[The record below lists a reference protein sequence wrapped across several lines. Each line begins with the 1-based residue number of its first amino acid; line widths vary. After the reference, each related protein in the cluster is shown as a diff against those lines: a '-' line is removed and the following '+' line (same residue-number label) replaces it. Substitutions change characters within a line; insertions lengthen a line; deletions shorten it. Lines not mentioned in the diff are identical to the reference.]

1 MRIGIFSDTYHPDI
15 NGVVTSIK
23 MLEREMKKRGHEVF
37 VFSPSKH
44 EPTENQNLYML
55 KSIPLFVAKKFKYR
69 IATFYS
75 RQIAKEIKE
84 LNLDIVHTQSEF
96 SLALFGKIISRKF
109 DIPFIHTYHTMWED
123 YMHYIVPIKGTRNIY
138 PKRFARNFSRN
149 FVRKAE
155 CIITPSKKT
164 EKYLKYRCQVKNK
177 PIYVIPTGIDIEPF
191 NPANFTDEDRNALK
205 KNLGIK
211 ETEKVILFIGRIGE
225 EKSIDQLISTMPEV
239 FRQLINVKFVIV
251 GEGPARETLMEQTKK
266 LGISDK
272 VIFTGSVPWEKI
284 ALYYSIGDVFV
295 NASLTETQGLTFIEA
310 MASGVPV
317 VARYAPNLAE
327 FIHSNEN
334 GLLIKHEKEFAK
346 AIVSVLT
353 NKELANKFR
362 ENGFITASQNSSKEF
377 GDKLIEV
384 YTQVIE
390 NYKLK
395 KSNIDKEEKIES
407 EKRSIFNLRKKLL
420 SITKLAKIKK
430 G

>member
-1 MRIGIFSDTYHPDI
+1 MRIGIFTDTYHPDI

-23 MLEREMKKRGHEVF
+23 MLEREMKKRGHEVYI
-37 VFSPSKH
+37 FSPSKH

-55 KSIPLFVAKKFKYR
+55 KSIPLFVAKKFNYR

-75 RQIAKEIKE
+75 RPIAKEIKE

-109 DIPFIHTYHTMWED
+109 NIPFIHTYHTMWED
-123 YMHYIVPIKGTRNIY
+123 YMHYVIPIKGTRNIY
-138 PKRFARNFSRN
+138 PKRFARNLSKN

-164 EKYLKYRCQVKNK
+164 EKYLKYRCGVNNK
-177 PIYVIPTGIDIEPF
+177 PIYIIPTGIDIEPF
-191 NPANFTDEDRNALK
+191 NPSNFTDEN
-205 KNLGIK
+205 KNNIKESLGIK
-211 ETEKVILFIGRIGE
+211 ENEKVILFIGRIGE
-225 EKSIDQLISTMPEV
+225 EKSIDQILSIMPEV
-239 FRQLINVKFVIV
+239 FKTLKNTKFVLV
-251 GEGPARETLMEQTKK
+251 GEGPAKDGLVQQAER

-272 VIFTGSVPWEKI
+272 VIFTGCVPWEKV

-295 NASLTETQGLTFIEA
+295 NASTTETQGLTFIES

-317 VARYAPNLAE
+317 VAKYASNLTE
-327 FIHSNEN
+327 FICHNEN
-334 GLLIKHEKEFAK
+334 GILVKHDKEFTK
-346 AIVSVLT
+346 AIISVLT
-353 NKELANKFR
+353 NEELSNKLR
-362 ENGFITASQNSSKEF
+362 QNGFITATHNSSKEF

-384 YTQVIE
+384 YSQVID

-395 KSNIDKEEKIES
+395 KSDEDKEQKIKS
-407 EKRSIFNLRKKLL
+407 EEESIFNLKQKLL

>member
-1 MRIGIFSDTYHPDI
+1 MRIGIFTDTYHPDI

-75 RQIAKEIKE
+75 RPIAREIKE

-96 SLALFGKIISRKF
+96 SLALFGKIVSRKYN
-109 DIPFIHTYHTMWED
+109 IPFIHTYHTMWED

-138 PKRFARNFSRN
+138 PKRFARNFSKN
-149 FVRKAE
+149 FVRKSE

-164 EKYLKYRCQVKNK
+164 QKYLKYRCNVKNK
-177 PIYVIPTGIDIEPF
+177 PIYIIPTGIDIEPF
-191 NPANFTDEDRNALK
+191 CPSNFTTEDRNNLK
-205 KNLGIK
+205 KSIGVN
-211 ETEKVILFIGRIGE
+211 ENDKVVLFIGRIGE
-225 EKSIDQLISTMPEV
+225 EKSIDQVLSSMPEV
-239 FRQLINVKFVIV
+239 FRTLNNTKFVIV
-251 GEGPARETLMEQTKK
+251 GEGPAKDSLEEQAKK
-266 LGISDK
+266 LGIADK
-272 VIFTGSVPWEKI
+272 VIFTGSVPWEKV

-295 NASLTETQGLTFIEA
+295 NASMTETQGLTFIEA

-317 VARYAPNLAE
+317 VAKYAPNLAE
-327 FIHSNEN
+327 FIEHNVN
-334 GLLIKHEKEFAK
+334 GLLVKHDKEFAK
-346 AIVSVLT
+346 AIISVLT
-353 NKELANKFR
+353 NKDLTKKLKV
-362 ENGFITASQNSSKEF
+362 NGFITASQNSSKEF
-377 GDKLIEV
+377 GDKLIEI
-384 YTQVIE
+384 YTQVIN

-395 KSNIDKEEKIES
+395 KSDEDKENKLES
-407 EKRSIFNLRKKLL
+407 EKKSIFNLKKKLL

>member
-1 MRIGIFSDTYHPDI
+1 MRIGIFTDTYHPDI

-23 MLEREMKKRGHEVF
+23 MLEREMKKRGHEVYI
-37 VFSPSKH
+37 FSPSKH

-69 IATFYS
+69 VATFYS
-75 RQIAKEIKE
+75 RPIAKEIKE

-138 PKRFARNFSRN
+138 PKRFARNFSKN

-164 EKYLKYRCQVKNK
+164 EKYLKYRCDVKNK
-177 PIYVIPTGIDIEPF
+177 PIYIIPTGIDIEPF
-191 NPANFTDEDRNALK
+191 NPSNFTNEDRNNLK
-205 KNLGIK
+205 KSIGIN
-211 ETEKVILFIGRIGE
+211 ENDKVVLFIGRIGE
-225 EKSIDQLISTMPEV
+225 EKSIDQVMSAMPEV
-239 FRQLINVKFVIV
+239 FKTLSNTKFVLV
-251 GEGPARETLMEQTKK
+251 GDGPAKESLLEQTLK

-272 VIFTGSVPWEKI
+272 VIFTGPIPWEKI

-295 NASLTETQGLTFIEA
+295 NASTSETQGLTYIEA
-310 MASGVPV
+310 MASGIPV
-317 VARYAPNLAE
+317 VAKYAPNLSE
-327 FIHSNEN
+327 FIHNNEN
-334 GLLIKHEKEFAK
+334 GLLVRFERDFSKSI
-346 AIVSVLT
+346 ISVLT
-353 NKELANKFR
+353 NKVLANKLR
-362 ENGFITASQNSSKEF
+362 QNGFVTSTQNSSKDF

-384 YTQVIE
+384 YTQVII
-390 NYKLK
+390 NYKIK
-395 KSNIDKEEKIES
+395 KSDEDKKNKKAS
-407 EKRSIFNLRKKLL
+407 EKNSIFNLKKKLL
-420 SITKLAKIKK
+420 SITKLARIKK